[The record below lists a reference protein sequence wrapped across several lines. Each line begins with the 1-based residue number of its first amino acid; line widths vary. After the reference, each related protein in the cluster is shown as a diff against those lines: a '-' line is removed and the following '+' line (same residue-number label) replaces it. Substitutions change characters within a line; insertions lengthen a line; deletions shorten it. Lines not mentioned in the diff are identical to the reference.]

1 MNESR
6 KNAPQD
12 LVLVFRDLLL
22 YVLLRWRSILA
33 AAVVLAVLAG
43 GFRFWQ
49 DSRRYE
55 MLTAGNAPTE
65 ELSDSSLAKV
75 RAVLAYRNAYESACA
90 YNKSA
95 LLMHIDPEAVPTR
108 HFSYL
113 ITGER
118 PFAVAALLQKHLAE
132 ESLYTAVTG
141 KTAPADDPLALYL
154 AELVTTTLDIPEP
167 DAATPEA
174 DAYLLLNVAVV
185 APTEE
190 LCTAVAQ
197 VVEQRVETLTR
208 SMREELGAF
217 TCTSVYDRY
226 AVLRSA
232 TIREQQQANLNTQN
246 TLETKLADARA
257 ALTVT
262 ERDYL
267 EQYTEDTDGASST
280 APKPTLSKKA
290 VLLGFLAGG
299 ALLTL
304 WTVLRYVFCRR
315 VLSRADMA
323 LRYTFPVFGTVAGK
337 SKREGSLRRWL
348 KARLQDKPEPLPLI
362 GAQIALAAG
371 QLGAKSVYVTGYGWT
386 ADSPLPREL
395 QETLTRQGIALTA
408 GAYPTATVQGV
419 EALAATEAVLL
430 IETVDVSSHTDL
442 THTLELTDRCGKPV
456 LGAIL
461 IQ

>member
-6 KNAPQD
+6 KNTPQD

-33 AAVVLAVLAG
+33 AALVLAALAG
-43 GFRFWQ
+43 GVRFWQ

-55 MLTAGNAPTE
+55 AFIANGTPTE

-75 RAVLAYRNAYESACA
+75 RAVLAYQNAYESACA

-108 HFSYL
+108 HYSYL
-113 ITGER
+113 VAGER
-118 PFAVAALLQKHLAE
+118 PFAVAALVQKHLAE

-141 KTAPADDPLALYL
+141 KTAPADDPLVLYL
-154 AELVTTTLDIPEP
+154 AELVTTTLDTPNP
-167 DAATPEA
+167 DAANAEA

-190 LCTAVAQ
+190 LCAAVAT
-197 VVEQRVETLTR
+197 VVEQRVATLTQ
-208 SMREELGAF
+208 SMGEELGAF
-217 TCTSVYDRY
+217 TCTPIYDRY

-232 TIREQQQANLNTQN
+232 TIREQQQTNLNTQN

-267 EQYTEDTDGASST
+267 EQYAENTDGVSST
-280 APKPTLSKKA
+280 VSKPALSKKA
-290 VLLGFLAGG
+290 LLLGFLAGG

-323 LRYTFPVFGTVAGK
+323 LRYTFPVFGTVAGQN
-337 SKREGSLRRWL
+337 KREGILRRWL
-348 KARLQDKPEPLPLI
+348 KSRLQDKPEPLSLI
-362 GAQIALAAG
+362 GAQIALAAS

-386 ADSPLPREL
+386 ADSPLPEEL
-395 QETLTRQGIALTA
+395 QEALTRQGIALTA
-408 GAYPTATVQGV
+408 GAYPTADVQGV
-419 EALAATEAVLL
+419 ETLAATEAVLL
-430 IETVDVSSHTDL
+430 IETVGVSSHNDL
-442 THTLELTDRCGKPV
+442 TRTLELTDRCGKSV

-461 IQ
+461 TL